1 MTQKIIRNPKP
12 NPTRPKMALGF
23 DSVDREHVPHHL
35 RPYDVETS
43 RLHVGMTFSPQ
54 GRWVELRIEEYYT
67 KAGGKGREQTKM
79 LTTTYEGED
88 LLALCDFFAEVRKQ
102 LAEAGA

>member
-1 MTQKIIRNPKP
+1 MTQKIIRNAQP
-12 NPTRPKMALGF
+12 NPLRPRMALGL
-23 DSVDREHVPHHL
+23 DSIDRYHTPHHL
-35 RPYDVETS
+35 RRYDVEAS
-43 RLHVGMTFSPQ
+43 RLQMGMTFSPV
-54 GRWVELRIEEYYT
+54 GKWVEVRVEEFFI

-88 LLALCDFFAEVRKQ
+88 LLALCDFFVEVRKQ